1 MKLNARQKAFCE
13 YYVAC
18 GNATEAAKKAGYSEK
33 TARVIGQE
41 NLLKPA
47 LKKYIDEMLKELEE
61 KRMASAEEVIRFL
74 TASMRGEIEE
84 EVIVVEGQGDGF
96 SEARKEK
103 KQLSAKDRIKAA
115 ELLGKR
121 HMLWT
126 DKAKIEGTIPVMI
139 VGEDELED

>member
-13 YYVAC
+13 YYVAS
-18 GNATEAAKKAGYSEK
+18 GNATEAAKKAGYSER
-33 TARVIGQE
+33 TARSIGQR
-41 NLLKPA
+41 LLTNVDIKN
-47 LKKYIDEMLKELEE
+47 YIQELMDKIEE
-61 KRMASAEEVIRFL
+61 KRMASAEEVIKFL

-84 EVIVVEGQGDGF
+84 EVIVVEGQGDGI
-96 SEARKEK
+96 SEARVEK

-126 DKAKIEGTIPVMI
+126 DKTRIEGTIPVMI

>member
-18 GNATEAAKKAGYSEK
+18 GNATEAAKKAGYSER
-33 TARVIGQE
+33 TAYSMGNE
-41 NLLKPA
+41 NLKKPE

-61 KRMASAEEVIRFL
+61 KRMASAEEVIKFL
-74 TASMRGEIEE
+74 TVSMRGEIEE
-84 EVIVVEGQGDGF
+84 EVIVVEGQGDGI
-96 SEARKEK
+96 SEARVEK

-126 DKAKIEGTIPVMI
+126 DKTRIEGTIPVMI

>member
-18 GNATEAAKKAGYSEK
+18 GNATEAAKKAGYSER
-33 TARVIGQE
+33 TAYSMGNE
-41 NLLKPA
+41 NLKKPE

-61 KRMASAEEVIRFL
+61 KRMASAEEVIKFL

-84 EVIVVEGQGDGF
+84 DVIVVEGQGDGI
-96 SEARKEK
+96 SEARVEK

-126 DKAKIEGTIPVMI
+126 DKTKIEGTIPVMI

>member
-18 GNATEAAKKAGYSEK
+18 GNATEAAKKAGYSER
-33 TARVIGQE
+33 TAYSMGNE
-41 NLLKPA
+41 NLKKPE

-61 KRMASAEEVIRFL
+61 KRMASAEEVIKFL

-84 EVIVVEGQGDGF
+84 EVIVVEGQGEGI
-96 SEARKEK
+96 SEARVEK

-126 DKAKIEGTIPVMI
+126 DKTRIEGTIPVMI

>member
-18 GNATEAAKKAGYSEK
+18 GNATEAAKKAGYSER
-33 TARVIGQE
+33 TAYSMGNE
-41 NLLKPA
+41 NLKKPE

-61 KRMASAEEVIRFL
+61 KRMASAEEVIKFL

-84 EVIVVEGQGDGF
+84 EVIVVEGQGEGI
-96 SEARKEK
+96 SEARVEK

-126 DKAKIEGTIPVMI
+126 DKTSIEGTIPVMI